1 MSIVRR
7 RTAKRRSKSH
17 ERFELILD
25 HAIFCDLVAFTTV
38 SHVLHQETPNC
49 QELELASQRQNTLGE
64 LQRDKRMLTSPVL
77 FF

>member
-1 MSIVRR
+1 M
-7 RTAKRRSKSH
+7 
-17 ERFELILD
+17 LD